1 MPILETRAQPF
12 GSVARLY
19 IQRQNL
25 DRSMHTVGVPI
36 AQPQRYALEHSELEP
51 LVLRTGDRLI
61 RRRYSQRIMLP
72 AYASGFMLFP
82 IATPKRLAKRSA
94 NPS

>member
-25 DRSMHTVGVPI
+25 GRGARTVGVPI
-36 AQPQRYALEHSELEP
+36 AQPQGYAFEHSELES
-51 LVLRTGDRLI
+51 LMLHTGDRLI

-82 IATPKRLAKRSA
+82 IATPKRLANRSA